1 MVSIDTSGQPIPHAA
16 PTSPYDRRILRL
28 AFPAPD
34 IQRAIIERTLPAHIN
49 LENLIHSEIPLD
61 WDVQRTM
68 FSLNANYP
76 VMADKLR
83 VNPI

>member
-1 MVSIDTSGQPIPHAA
+1 MVSIDTSGQPILHPA
-16 PTSPYDRRILRL
+16 PTSPYNRRILGL
-28 AFPAPD
+28 AFLAPD
-34 IQRAIIERTLPAHIN
+34 IQRAIVDGTLPAHIN
-49 LENLIHSEIPLD
+49 FEHLIHSEIPLD